1 MVCVCRLY
9 RFFLMR
15 RRPPRS
21 TRTDT
26 LFPYTTLFRS
36 PILDTIGSHQVF
48 PEQRARTQDRTI
60 KEQSR
65 TWSSS
70 QPGGQYTRSKT
81 ALLAWAV
88 YLAVDVGYRMTDRVH
103 VSCSRQP
110 ALKRDK
116 EMFRTIGWREDSAGP
131 LPFACVNRSFVRSS
145 HTSKAQ

>member
-48 PEQRARTQDRTI
+48 PEQRARTHARTI

-70 QPGGQYTRSKT
+70 QPGGQYTRSKP
-81 ALLAWAV
+81 ALLAWEVSLEVA
-88 YLAVDVGYRMTDRVH
+88 VGYRMKYRVH

-110 ALKRDK
+110 AVTPGQEL
-116 EMFRTIGWREDSAGP
+116 FGTLGWRKQSAGP
-131 LPFACVNRSFVRSS
+131 RPSDFGYRSFSCCPP
-145 HTSKAQ
+145 T

>member
-48 PEQRARTQDRTI
+48 PEQRARTHARTI

-81 ALLAWAV
+81 ALLAWEV
-88 YLAVDVGYRMTDRVH
+88 SLAVDVGYRMKDRVH

-110 ALKRDK
+110 ARSEERREGK
-116 EMFRTIGWREDSAGP
+116 E
-131 LPFACVNRSFVRSS
+131 CVSTCRSRWAPY
-145 HTSKAQ
+145 H